1 MIETGNDE
9 TIRAQARDWLMRQA
23 LEGES
28 LEHSEAFQRWYRAS
42 ERHARAFD
50 EIGRTWSDA
59 AHLQDLRHL
68 VEPEGQLQDLR
79 HLVEPAAPAVVAPA
93 AVVTSS
99 WRMRAMAASVAFVA
113 VIGMLIWTLLRP
125 QVYETRIGEV
135 RELTLSDGTTVTLGG
150 KTVVAI
156 RMTESRRLAE
166 LREGEIFLSV
176 YPDKQRPFFV
186 SAGETSLRVVGTQ
199 FDVRRGVSQVEIGVL
214 EGTVEVVGER
224 EPQAS
229 KRVHG
234 GQQLVAT
241 SSGELGEPQSAG
253 PMQPGS
259 WRKGQRVYIDAPL
272 REIVAD
278 ANRYSEQLV
287 ELADASLGELKVSVS
302 FRAENQQQMLNSLQL
317 ALPLTVERPQ
327 PNRIVLRAATR

>member
-1 MIETGNDE
+1 MTETGNDGE
-9 TIRAQARDWLMRQA
+9 IRSEARSWLMRQA
-23 LEGES
+23 LDGES

-42 ERHARAFD
+42 ESHARAFD
-50 EIGRTWSDA
+50 EIARTWSDA
-59 AHLQDLRHL
+59 TTLQDLKHL
-68 VEPEGQLQDLR
+68 VGPQTR
-79 HLVEPAAPAVVAPA
+79 VAND
-93 AVVTSS
+93 S
-99 WRMRAMAASVAFVA
+99 WRMRALAASVALVA
-113 VIGMLIWTLLRP
+113 IIGLLVWTLQRP
-125 QVYETRIGEV
+125 QVYETRVGEV
-135 RELTLSDGTTVTLGG
+135 RELTLSDGSTLTLGG

-156 RMTESRRLAE
+156 RMTEKRRFAE
-166 LREGEIFLSV
+166 LRSGEIFLSV
-176 YPDKQRPFFV
+176 HPDKQRPFFV

-224 EPQAS
+224 EPQAV

-234 GQQLVAT
+234 GQQVVAT
-241 SSGELGEPQSAG
+241 GQGELGEPQLNG

-278 ANRYSEQLV
+278 ANRYSQQSV

-317 ALPLTVERPQ
+317 ALPLTVERPE
-327 PNRIVLRAATR
+327 PDRIVLRAATH

>member
-1 MIETGNDE
+1 MTETGNDE
-9 TIRAQARDWLMRQA
+9 AIRVEARDWLLRQT

-28 LEHSEAFQRWYRAS
+28 LEHSEAFKRWYRAS
-42 ERHARAFD
+42 ELHARAFD
-50 EIGRTWSDA
+50 EVSRTWSDA
-59 AHLQDLRHL
+59 AQLQDLRHL
-68 VEPEGQLQDLR
+68 VEPE
-79 HLVEPAAPAVVAPA
+79 APAVVAPPVA
-93 AVVTSS
+93 ANDS
-99 WRMRAMAASVAFVA
+99 WRMRAMAASAAFLTI
-113 VIGMLIWTLLRP
+113 IGLLIWTLLRP
-125 QVYETRIGEV
+125 QVYQTRVGEL
-135 RELTLSDGTTVTLGG
+135 RELTLSDGTTLTLGG

-156 RMTESRRLAE
+156 RMTESRRVAE

-176 YPDKQRPFFV
+176 HPDKQRPFFV

-214 EGTVEVVGER
+214 EGTVEVVGEQ
-224 EPQAS
+224 EPQAF

-241 SSGELGEPQSAG
+241 NGGALGEPQSAG
-253 PMQPGS
+253 PMRPGS

-278 ANRYSEQLV
+278 ANRYSQQSV

-317 ALPLTVERPQ
+317 ALPLTVQRPE
-327 PNRIVLRAATR
+327 PDRIVLRAAR

>member
-1 MIETGNDE
+1 MTGTGNDE
-9 TIRAQARDWLMRQA
+9 AIRVQARDWLMRQA

-42 ERHARAFD
+42 ELHARAFD
-50 EIGRTWSDA
+50 DVSRTWSDA
-59 AHLQDLRHL
+59 A
-68 VEPEGQLQDLR
+68 QLQDLR
-79 HLVEPAAPAVVAPA
+79 HLVEPAAPVAA
-93 AVVTSS
+93 RDS
-99 WRMRAMAASVAFVA
+99 WRVRAMAASVAFVA
-113 VIGMLIWTLLRP
+113 IVGVLVWALMRP
-125 QVYETRIGEV
+125 QVYETQVGEV
-135 RELTLSDGTTVTLGG
+135 RELVLSDGTMLALGG

-156 RMTESRRLAE
+156 RMTDKQRFAE

-176 YPDKQRPFFV
+176 HPDKQRPFFV

-199 FDVRRGVSQVEIGVL
+199 FDVRRGVSQIEIGVL

-224 EPQAS
+224 EPQAF
-229 KRVHG
+229 KRVNG

-241 SSGELGEPQSAG
+241 NRGELGEPQSTG

-278 ANRYSEQLV
+278 ANRYSQQSV

-317 ALPLTVERPQ
+317 ALPLTVEHPQ
-327 PNRIVLRAATR
+327 PDRIVLRAR

>member
-1 MIETGNDE
+1 VTETGHADA
-9 TIRAQARDWLMRQA
+9 IRGQARDWLMRQA
-23 LEGES
+23 LDGES

-42 ERHARAFD
+42 ESHACAFD
-50 EIGRTWSDA
+50 EVARTWSDA
-59 AHLQDLRHL
+59 ATLQDLKHL
-68 VEPEGQLQDLR
+68 VEPR
-79 HLVEPAAPAVVAPA
+79 TPIAPA
-93 AVVTSS
+93 ANDS
-99 WRMRAMAASVAFVA
+99 WRMRAIAAGVALVA
-113 VIGMLIWTLLRP
+113 IIGLLVWTLQRP
-125 QVYETRIGEV
+125 QVYETQVGEV
-135 RELTLSDGTTVTLGG
+135 RELTLSDGSTLTLGG

-156 RMTESRRLAE
+156 RMTEKRRFAE
-166 LREGEIFLSV
+166 LRAGEIFLSV
-176 YPDKQRPFFV
+176 HPDKQRPFFV
-186 SAGETSLRVVGTQ
+186 AAGETSLRVVGTQ

-224 EPQAS
+224 EPQAV

-234 GQQLVAT
+234 GQQVVST
-241 SSGELGEPQSAG
+241 SQGQLGEPQLNG

-278 ANRYSEQLV
+278 ANRYSQQEV

-317 ALPLTVERPQ
+317 ALPLTVDRPG
-327 PNRIVLRAATR
+327 PDRVVLRAATH

>member
-1 MIETGNDE
+1 VTETGNDE
-9 TIRAQARDWLMRQA
+9 AIRSEARSWLLLQA
-23 LEGES
+23 LDGQS

-42 ERHARAFD
+42 DAHSRAFD
-50 EIGRTWSDA
+50 EVARTWSDA
-59 AHLQDLRHL
+59 ATLQDLKHL
-68 VEPEGQLQDLR
+68 VEPR
-79 HLVEPAAPAVVAPA
+79 SPAA
-93 AVVTSS
+93 SLRNDS
-99 WRMRAMAASVAFVA
+99 WRMRALAASVALVA
-113 VIGMLIWTLLRP
+113 IIGLLVWTLQRP
-125 QVYETRIGEV
+125 QVYETRVGEV
-135 RELTLSDGTTVTLGG
+135 RELTLSDGSTLTLGG
-150 KTVVAI
+150 KSVVAI
-156 RMTESRRLAE
+156 RMTEKRRFAE
-166 LREGEIFLSV
+166 LRSGEIFLAV
-176 YPDKQRPFFV
+176 HPDKQRPFFV

-224 EPQAS
+224 EPQAV

-234 GQQLVAT
+234 GQQVVST
-241 SSGELGEPQSAG
+241 SQGELGEPQLNG

-278 ANRYSEQLV
+278 ANRYSQQSV

-317 ALPLTVERPQ
+317 ALPLTVERSAPD
-327 PNRIVLRAATR
+327 RIVLRATTAAATR